1 MIFVH
6 FLLEEDIAPVP
17 PNGNDARAW
26 DGESTAL
33 DQRLRCLILL
43 PDGGHATNQPARHT
57 SDQARGC
64 EERLRMK
71 ACPEHMVFHSA
82 CQMMSFHTA
91 VQR

>member
-43 PDGGHATNQPARHT
+43 PDGGHATN
-57 SDQARGC
+57 
-64 EERLRMK
+64 
-71 ACPEHMVFHSA
+71 
-82 CQMMSFHTA
+82 
-91 VQR
+91 